1 MVLDWA
7 LGSQDKWAEPGR
19 RMGRHRAS
27 PGKAHGQRQGGWS
40 RGAGGQ
46 ETSEATPARS
56 EGEAD
61 CPGRRLQGEGQ
72 VPGPPG
78 QPGDGPGLFSPGHR
92 FSISGPGECV
102 FVEPTRLA
110 STECLMTR
118 PWVCSKMAYT

>member
-1 MVLDWA
+1 MLHTGGAGKVVLDRA

-46 ETSEATPARS
+46 EISEATPARS

-61 CPGRRLQGEGQ
+61 CPGRQLQGERQ

-78 QPGDGPGLFSPGHR
+78 QPGDGPSGLVSSLPATGSPSR
-92 FSISGPGECV
+92 APGS
-102 FVEPTRLA
+102 A
-110 STECLMTR
+110 SSWSPPGWR
-118 PWVCSKMAYT
+118 RRSA